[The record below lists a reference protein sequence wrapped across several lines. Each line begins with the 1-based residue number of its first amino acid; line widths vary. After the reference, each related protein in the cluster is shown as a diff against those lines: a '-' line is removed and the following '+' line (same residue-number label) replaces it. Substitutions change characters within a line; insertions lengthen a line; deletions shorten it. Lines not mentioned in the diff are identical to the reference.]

1 VSPSQ
6 FQLEGASLE
15 EVTARAHAEYGPHAK
30 IIATEAVTTGGIA
43 GFFAQ
48 RHYKVTIEVP
58 GDTAQDAHAFDLP
71 ARPGRRRAHP
81 AHAFDLPARAGI
93 AALLDDADSTDV
105 SIRQQSAAPRLST
118 ASVDFAAIMADLT
131 TNTLAEPEVLIPRG
145 PKPLSGAGDLVLII
159 GLGRD
164 ALRVARQMSTTVPG
178 SALRI
183 AGDLVVEGIARV
195 SDRRSALAARAAG
208 VESGHSIIVAFGLST
223 AKLDFVKSDA
233 LSRVHPDQV
242 WVVVDASRKEEDTA
256 HWVRGVQETVR
267 VDGIAVRG
275 REFTATPETVN
286 DFDLPVGWT
295 EAVR

>member
-1 VSPSQ
+1 MSPSR

-30 IIATEAVTTGGIA
+30 IIATEAVTTGGIS

-71 ARPGRRRAHP
+71 AR
-81 AHAFDLPARAGI
+81 AGI
-93 AALLDDADSTDV
+93 AALLDDADSADV

-131 TNTLAEPEVLIPRG
+131 TNTLAEPEVLMPRG

>member
-1 VSPSQ
+1 MSPSQ

-30 IIATEAVTTGGIA
+30 IITTEAVTTGGIS

-71 ARPGRRRAHP
+71 AR
-81 AHAFDLPARAGI
+81 AGI
-93 AALLDDADSTDV
+93 AALLDDADSADV

-131 TNTLAEPEVLIPRG
+131 ANTLAEPEVLMPRG